1 MSCSGGT
8 CSSTAFQ
15 PGWPVKIGIIDEG
28 LLPDVGEGINGS
40 PVVAPL
46 RCPSGGAELK
56 IGVTPD
62 AGPAYIF
69 NSDGTSCYGK
79 DDGGHDNSLETE
91 FSQGNGQY
99 DHPAFAAVGYPAFG
113 TLDGK
118 TTSFFAPVT
127 SAFPPQQLQPGS
139 SLAIG
144 LASGDITAGA
154 VGTVTYVDGDKVWGF
169 GHPFDATGRRELL
182 LKDAY
187 VYTVIGNPVGIG
199 DAISQKL
206 AAPGHDLGTITAD
219 GPSGIGG
226 RLGPLPPLIP
236 IRRTR

>member
-40 PVVAPL
+40 PVIAPL

-127 SAFPPQQLQPGS
+127 SA
-139 SLAIG
+139 AIE
-144 LASGDITAGA
+144 
-154 VGTVTYVDGDKVWGF
+154 KF
-169 GHPFDATGRRELL
+169 AT
-182 LKDAY
+182 
-187 VYTVIGNPVGIG
+187 
-199 DAISQKL
+199 
-206 AAPGHDLGTITAD
+206 D
-219 GPSGIGG
+219 GPLNSAFNH
-226 RLGPLPPLIP
+226 RVD
-236 IRRTR
+236 R